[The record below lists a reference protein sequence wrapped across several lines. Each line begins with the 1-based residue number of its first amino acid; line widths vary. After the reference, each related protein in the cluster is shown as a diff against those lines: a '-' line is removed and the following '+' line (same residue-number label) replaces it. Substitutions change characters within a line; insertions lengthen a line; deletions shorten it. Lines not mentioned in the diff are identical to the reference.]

1 MEETR
6 RFEPELGSA
15 RAARNFVNGVLA
27 RFDGSLDEETL
38 ANVALLTSELASNAM
53 MHSRSDFDV
62 TVKLADGHVRVEVKD
77 PNPRVPQPCMVPV
90 DSTSGRGLHLV
101 DLLAS
106 SWGVERLVGGK
117 AVWFE
122 MT

>member
-1 MEETR
+1 MSSPSSGVPAPR
-6 RFEPELGSA
+6 
-15 RAARNFVNGVLA
+15 RNFVNGVLA

-77 PNPRVPQPCMVPV
+77 PNPACHSPAWSPSTPPAG
-90 DSTSGRGLHLV
+90 DGSTSST
-101 DLLAS
+101 S
-106 SWGVERLVGGK
+106 SPAPGAWNAWSAARQSGSR
-117 AVWFE
+117 
-122 MT
+122 